1 MAVGARARARGGEE
15 NRLGFSFLIATI
27 LYILFSSIPIISI
40 IYNTYKSMNE
50 QVNLQTD
57 INILY
62 SECYLH

>member
-15 NRLGFSFLIATI
+15 NRLGFCFLIATI
-27 LYILFSSIPIISI
+27 LYILFSSIHIISI

-57 INILY
+57 INIPY